1 MTMTSDD
8 LNRKLCAVITTLADV
23 PMAHET
29 TLYLGLGCDMAVWEN
44 VKFVLSAGG
53 LATFFNHKVRIT
65 EAGRAMAA
73 KINKAMG
80 VTHG

>member
-1 MTMTSDD
+1 MTRDD

-23 PMAHET
+23 PMAPET
-29 TLYLGLGCDMAVWEN
+29 TLYLGLGSNMEEWET
-44 VKFVLSAGG
+44 VKTVLLAGK
-53 LATFFNHKVRIT
+53 LATCDCNEVRIT

-80 VTHG
+80 VRTL